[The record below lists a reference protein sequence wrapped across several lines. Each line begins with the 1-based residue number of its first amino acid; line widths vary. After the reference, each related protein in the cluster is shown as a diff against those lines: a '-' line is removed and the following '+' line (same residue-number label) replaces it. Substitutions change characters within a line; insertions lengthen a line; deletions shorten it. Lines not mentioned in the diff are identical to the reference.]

1 MTAPALA
8 VRGVSV
14 SLGHGHRASRI
25 LRGVDFTVGEREIL
39 GVIGETGA
47 GKTTLA
53 RAVVGLVEP
62 DEGEVLLAGERISG
76 TGRRARRALR
86 RSGRMQ
92 YVFQD
97 PLRSL
102 DPDLTVRAIVGEG
115 LAAQGVVTGTP
126 ALDRIG
132 RALAAVELD
141 GGLLDRRPGQLSG
154 GQRQRVAIAR
164 ALVMQPRVLICDEPV
179 SALDASN
186 RNKILRMLDELRTS
200 LGISIVVI
208 SHDLSSLAG
217 IADRVLVLYGGRIV
231 EEGPV
236 PGVFLAPRHPY
247 TGLLVSSAPSV
258 HAERPWDARALRV
271 TGPPAEEPGEE
282 ACVFAARC
290 RFRTPDCD
298 RQPGT
303 QEVAPGWRV
312 ACHHESTWRE
322 RARTGAEAPARIEGE
337 HANDRQ

>member
-1 MTAPALA
+1 
-8 VRGVSV
+8 
-14 SLGHGHRASRI
+14 
-25 LRGVDFTVGEREIL
+25 
-39 GVIGETGA
+39 
-47 GKTTLA
+47 
-53 RAVVGLVEP
+53 
-62 DEGEVLLAGERISG
+62 
-76 TGRRARRALR
+76 
-86 RSGRMQ
+86 MQ

-102 DPDLTVRAIVGEG
+102 DPDLSVRAIVGEG
-115 LAAQGVVTGTP
+115 LAAQGTVTG
-126 ALDRIG
+126 AAAMDRI
-132 RALAAVELD
+132 REALAAVGLD
-141 GGLLDRRPGQLSG
+141 DGLLGRRPGQLSG

-164 ALVMQPRVLICDEPV
+164 ALVMRPRVLICDEPV

-186 RNKILRMLDELRTS
+186 RNKILRMLDELRTT

-258 HAERPWDARALRV
+258 HAERPWDARALRIA
-271 TGPPAEEPGEE
+271 GPPREAPGED

-298 RQPGT
+298 RQPET
-303 QEVAPGWRV
+303 REVGPGRRV
-312 ACHHESTWRE
+312 ACHHESTWRDLAANPV
-322 RARTGAEAPARIEGE
+322 RREGE
-337 HANDRQ
+337 HADEQQPVT

>member
-1 MTAPALA
+1 VVAVTGAPVLA
-8 VRGVSV
+8 VRNLSV
-14 SLGHGHRASRI
+14 SLGRGHRI
-25 LRGVDFTVGEREIL
+25 LRGVDFSVGEREIV

-53 RAVVGLVEP
+53 RTVVGLVDP
-62 DEGEVLLAGERISG
+62 AEGEVRLGGERISHA
-76 TGRRARRALR
+76 GRRERRALR
-86 RSGRMQ
+86 RSGRLQ

-102 DPDLTVRAIVGEG
+102 DPDLSVRAIVGEG
-115 LAAQGVVTGTP
+115 LAAQGTVTG
-126 ALDRIG
+126 AEAAARIRSAVVEVGLD
-132 RALAAVELD
+132 E
-141 GGLLDRRPGQLSG
+141 GLLDRHPGQLSG

-164 ALVMQPRVLICDEPV
+164 ALVMRPQVLICDEPV

-186 RNKILRMLDELRTS
+186 RNKILRLLDGLRST
-200 LGISIVVI
+200 LDISIVVI

-236 PGVFLAPRHPY
+236 PEVFLAPRHPY

-258 HAERPWDARALRV
+258 HTDRPWDARALRV
-271 TGPPAEEPGEE
+271 VAAPAGAD
-282 ACVFAARC
+282 ACVFATRC
-290 RFRTPDCD
+290 RFRTAECD
-298 RQPGT
+298 RQPDAR
-303 QEVAPGWRV
+303 EAVAGWRV

-322 RARTGAEAPARIEGE
+322 RARDYQATSTRRTSG
-337 HANDRQ
+337 